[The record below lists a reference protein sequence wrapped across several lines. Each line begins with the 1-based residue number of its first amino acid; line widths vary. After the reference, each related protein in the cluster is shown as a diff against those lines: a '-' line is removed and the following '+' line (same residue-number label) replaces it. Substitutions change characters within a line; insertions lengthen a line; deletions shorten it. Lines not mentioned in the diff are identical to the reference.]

1 MWPIA
6 HKDGREIQQSHITS
20 ISITML
26 NESSHRAFSNGAIHV
41 KLFKEVLKIKNPEFQ
56 ENMLPK

>member
-6 HKDGREIQQSHITS
+6 HREGREIQQTHIIS
-20 ISITML
+20 ISITMQ
-26 NESSHRAFSNGAIHV
+26 NESSHRAFSNGTMHV